1 MNLSLPANMSDL
13 SAWGLILARAPSL
26 AESITYHESM
36 FKIALQYIYTAL
48 EVIWVQRPVVPCLW
62 RHHAQLKSNTV
73 QNGGIAL
80 ILGQHQ
86 S

>member
-36 FKIALQYIYTAL
+36 FKTALQFIYTAL
-48 EVIWVQRPVVPCLW
+48 EV
-62 RHHAQLKSNTV
+62 N
-73 QNGGIAL
+73 
-80 ILGQHQ
+80 LGAET
-86 S
+86 SGAMSMEASCTTEE